1 MRLAIL
7 SDQLTVSL
15 GGPLPRQLA
24 DGARAPRGGGAFAPF
39 GAPLM
44 RAGATFGISR
54 RFQRFSPPQRQ
65 VAHVFLALPP
75 LSPLNIAILRIPFDL
90 HA

>member
-7 SDQLTVSL
+7 SDQLIVSL

-24 DGARAPRGGGAFAPF
+24 DDARAPRRGGAFAPF
-39 GAPLM
+39 SAREMSP
-44 RAGATFGISR
+44 GATFGISR
-54 RFQRFSPPQRQ
+54 RFQRFSPPQGQ

-75 LSPLNIAILRIPFDL
+75 LSPADIATFRIPFDL

>member
-15 GGPLPRQLA
+15 GGPLPRQQA

-39 GAPLM
+39 GAPHM
-44 RAGATFGISR
+44 RAGATFGISLS
-54 RFQRFSPPQRQ
+54 FPRFSPPPGQ
-65 VAHVFLALPP
+65 VAHVVLALPP
-75 LSPLNIAILRIPFDL
+75 LSPENIAASRIPFDL

>member
-15 GGPLPRQLA
+15 GGPLPRQQA
-24 DGARAPRGGGAFAPF
+24 DGARALRGGGACAPF

-44 RAGATFGISR
+44 RAGAAFGISPS
-54 RFQRFSPPQRQ
+54 FPGFSPPPGQ

-75 LSPLNIAILRIPFDL
+75 LSPIRIATSWIPFDL

>member
-7 SDQLTVSL
+7 SDQLIVSP

-24 DGARAPRGGGAFAPF
+24 DDARAPRRGGAFAPF
-39 GAPLM
+39 GAPDM
-44 RAGATFGISR
+44 CPGAAFGISLS
-54 RFQRFSPPQRQ
+54 FPKFSPPQGQ

-75 LSPLNIAILRIPFDL
+75 LSQADIATFLIPFDL